1 MDRVSMETNRRP
13 LLLPGL
19 HMALHHWRAIAW
31 TYVLQLL
38 LTVLFTL
45 GVHHQLAALLSHS
58 LVATRLTSGFDVT
71 LLAEVFRGIRQPPYA
86 GQQQW
91 YLSSFVFAIVNLILT
106 PGVLYAYVTGER
118 ACLHRLQYQGFR
130 YFWRFVRIALVAVIL
145 FTAVL
150 SPLAA
155 LRSFASDRLDAAGVL
170 GKPHFLAVLPVTLI
184 LLLVACLLRLYF
196 DLVEVYAIRLGL
208 NNEYRV
214 YKAYAPA
221 WDALRSRFTA
231 PYLAFSLLT
240 FAGVACIA
248 AAAWL
253 AIHRLAAPGSL
264 GIFLLLQ
271 SGILLDLVTRFWQ
284 RAVEVRLT
292 EDVPASGLER
302 DESPLTPVPISPWP
316 RPNPFPPHPEPEI
329 PEN

>member
-1 MDRVSMETNRRP
+1 MTQETTRHP

-19 HMALHHWRAIAW
+19 RMALHHWRAIAW
-31 TYVLQLL
+31 TYGLQLL

-45 GVHHQLAALLSHS
+45 GVHHQIAALLSHS
-58 LVATRLTSGFDVT
+58 LVSTRLSSSFDLA
-71 LLAEVFRGIRQPPYA
+71 LLAEVFRGIRQPPDA

-91 YLSSFVFAIVNLILT
+91 YLSSIVFAVVNLILT

-130 YFWRFVRIALVAVIL
+130 YFWRFVRIALVAVII

-150 SPLAA
+150 GPLAA
-155 LRSFASDRLDAAGVL
+155 LRSFVSDRLDAAGVL
-170 GKPHFLAVLPVTLI
+170 GKPHFLAVLPMTLI

-196 DLVEVYAIRLGL
+196 DLMEVYAVRLGID
-208 NNEYRV
+208 NEYRV

-221 WDALRSRFTA
+221 WDALRSRFAA
-231 PYLAFSLLT
+231 PYLAFTLLT
-240 FAGVACIA
+240 FSGIACIA

-253 AIHRLAAPGSL
+253 SIHRLAAPGAL

-271 SGILLDLVTRFWQ
+271 SGILLDLITRFWQ
-284 RAVEVRLT
+284 RGVEVLLT
-292 EDVPASGLER
+292 NAVPVSPLEHEED
-302 DESPLTPVPISPWP
+302 PLTPVPISQWP
-316 RPNPFPPHPEPEI
+316 RANSVSSTEGHPAPETS
-329 PEN
+329 ES

>member
-1 MDRVSMETNRRP
+1 
-13 LLLPGL
+13 
-19 HMALHHWRAIAW
+19 MALHHWRAIAW
-31 TYVLQLL
+31 IYGLQLL
-38 LTVLFTL
+38 LTALFTL
-45 GVHHQLAALLSHS
+45 GVHHQIAALLSHS
-58 LVATRLTSGFDVT
+58 LVSTRLTSGFDVA
-71 LLAEVFRGIRQPPYA
+71 LLAEVSRSLRQPPYA
-86 GQQQW
+86 GPQQW

-118 ACLHRLQYQGFR
+118 ACLRRLQYEGFR

-145 FTAVL
+145 FIAVL
-150 SPLAA
+150 SPLAT
-155 LRSFASDRLDAAGVL
+155 LRSFVSDRLDAAGVL
-170 GKPHFLAVLPVTLI
+170 GKPHFLAVLPMTLL
-184 LLLVACLLRLYF
+184 LLLVACVIRLYF

-208 NNEYRV
+208 NNECRV

-240 FAGVACIA
+240 FAGIACIA

-253 AIHRLAAPGSL
+253 AVHRLAAPGSL

-284 RAVEVRLT
+284 RAVEVRLA
-292 EDVPASGLER
+292 EDEPENNPARNE
-302 DESPLTPVPISPWP
+302 DPLAQVPILPWP
-316 RPNPFPPHPEPEI
+316 RPNPSLSHPEPEV
-329 PEN
+329 PES

>member
-1 MDRVSMETNRRP
+1 METNRP

-19 HMALHHWRAIAW
+19 QMALRHWRAIAW
-31 TYVLQLL
+31 TYALQLL
-38 LTVLFTL
+38 LTILFTF
-45 GVHHQLAALLSHS
+45 GVHHQIAALLSQS
-58 LVATRLTSGFDVT
+58 LVSARLTSGFDVA
-71 LLAEVFRGIRQPPYA
+71 LLADVSRGIRQPPYA

-91 YLSSFVFAIVNLILT
+91 YLSSIVFAVINFILT

-130 YFWRFVRIALVAVIL
+130 YFWRFVRIALVAVVI
-145 FTAVL
+145 FAAVL
-150 SPLAA
+150 GPLGA
-155 LRSFASDRLDAAGVL
+155 LRSFLSDRLDTAGVL
-170 GKPHFLAVLPVTLI
+170 GKPHFLAVLPMT
-184 LLLVACLLRLYF
+184 LLLLLFACLLRLYF
-196 DLVEVYAIRLGL
+196 DLVEVYTIRLGL
-208 NNEYRV
+208 NNEHRV

-221 WDALRSRFTA
+221 WNALRSRFTA

-240 FAGVACIA
+240 FTGVACIA

-284 RAVEVRLT
+284 RALEVRLA
-292 EDVPASGLER
+292 EDAPENDLGLNQ
-302 DESPLTPVPISPWP
+302 DPLTPVPISPWP
-316 RPNPFPPHPEPEI
+316 RPYPFPSTQTHPEPETS
-329 PEN
+329 ES